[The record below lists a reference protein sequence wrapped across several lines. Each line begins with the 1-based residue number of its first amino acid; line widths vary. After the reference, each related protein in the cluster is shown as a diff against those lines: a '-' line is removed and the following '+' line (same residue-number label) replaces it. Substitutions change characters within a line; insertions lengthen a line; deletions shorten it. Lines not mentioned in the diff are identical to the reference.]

1 MPSMRARRCMRAA
14 RSTPGMK
21 REVPRCNLAHQLLR
35 ARAAGRR
42 RVVLL
47 RVSVQVGGAPEPPTV
62 ACEGGRATTRGAR
75 VCAARPRAN
84 LGTHPH
90 PLYVSAGATCLVV
103 CSQPQLFPEIS
114 EYYYLT
120 HRMEAT
126 DREGRRDPKPWVVAV
141 RSVMAGTAGKQRCR
155 S

>member
-1 MPSMRARRCMRAA
+1 M
-14 RSTPGMK
+14 
-21 REVPRCNLAHQLLR
+21 HQLLR

-84 LGTHPH
+84 LG
-90 PLYVSAGATCLVV
+90 VGGEVIANRFIANANQFDRSWI
-103 CSQPQLFPEIS
+103 SRPQRPEASVPGTLPRLRREALIPPSSSLRSTSS
-114 EYYYLT
+114 EGSL
-120 HRMEAT
+120 
-126 DREGRRDPKPWVVAV
+126 G
-141 RSVMAGTAGKQRCR
+141 
-155 S
+155 